1 MAGKQL
7 GTVSHHIQKY
17 NFSGFGTDFPVNEKQ
32 QNCAQDCYEQAPDIK
47 PVDSPKAQQRRDP
60 ATDHSAGNSNEN
72 GDKEAS
78 GIFARM
84 DSLSD
89 CACDEAYDNP
99 C

>member
-7 GTVSHHIQKY
+7 GTVSHHIQNY

-32 QNCAQDCYEQAPDIK
+32 QNCAQDRDEKAPDIK
-47 PVDSPKAQQRRDP
+47 PVNPAKPKQRRNP
-60 ATDHSAGNSNEN
+60 AANHSAGNSNEN
-72 GDKEAS
+72 GDKETS

-84 DSLSD
+84 NCLSD
-89 CACDEAYDNP
+89 CACNQAYDNP